1 MRLTATA
8 PLDTK
13 RGCRVL
19 DTAVAEIEAHVNA
32 SGWDRGPALFALVRA
47 ARFVADEAETAVRLG
62 IDQQDGD
69 ALTPIEQDDL
79 PDEPLDEV
87 LAGIGWPAS
96 VEGCALSQEI
106 VILPPSA
113 QQEIDESVPGAAER
127 AALHPERREARLV
140 VGVLR
145 DGSSMSLLRMR
156 ATDPASET
164 ESDDLLTGA
173 DLAPNLVEALLAT
186 LT

>member
-1 MRLTATA
+1 M
-8 PLDTK
+8 LD
-13 RGCRVL
+13 
-19 DTAVAEIEAHVNA
+19 AAAAEIEAHVNA

-47 ARFVADEAETAVRLG
+47 ARFAADEPDTAQRLG
-62 IDQQDGD
+62 IDRQDGD

-87 LAGIGWPAS
+87 LAGIGWPSS

-106 VILPPSA
+106 VILPPSVDV
-113 QQEIDESVPGAAER
+113 DESSSGAAER
-127 AALHPERREARLV
+127 AAAHPQRREARLV

-145 DGSSMSLLRMR
+145 DGTSMSLLRMR
-156 ATDPASET
+156 GEQAE
-164 ESDDLLTGA
+164 ELLTGPE
-173 DLAPNLVEALLAT
+173 LAPNLVDALLAT